1 MSTIDAESD
10 ENTPTST
17 GYICS
22 LWELQKQNSVQ
33 KPNKQKR
40 PNIPIPEW
48 YTKIK

>member
-1 MSTIDAESD
+1 MSIIDAESD
-10 ENTPTST
+10 EYTPTST

-22 LWELQKQNSVQ
+22 LWDLQKQNSVQ
-33 KPNKQKR
+33 KNKQKR